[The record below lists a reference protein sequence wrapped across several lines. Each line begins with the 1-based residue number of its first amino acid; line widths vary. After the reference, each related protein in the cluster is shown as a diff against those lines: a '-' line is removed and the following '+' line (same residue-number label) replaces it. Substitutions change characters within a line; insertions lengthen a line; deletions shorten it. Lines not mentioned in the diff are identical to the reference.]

1 MFTRNKRNFRHFVT
15 VRTFFF
21 KYPLEPE
28 PPERGRVRNPELT
41 GTYVYFLLATWSRD
55 LGNCVYSRTITMRML
70 WSMTTRLSWARRRRS
85 STVSH
90 QVGTPSIYHIFF
102 ANFRVSVWA
111 ETSLDL
117 SKNLLDIWILDSF
130 IFKKHTVSVPVCW
143 ASDTSRQCDK
153 ILDTLNGN
161 IVLIEN
167 ATTPRDRLSF

>member
-1 MFTRNKRNFRHFVT
+1 MYTRNKSIFIHFVT

-28 PPERGRVRNPELT
+28 PPERGRVRNPDLT
-41 GTYVYFLLATWSRD
+41 GTYVYFLLATWSTD

-102 ANFRVSVWA
+102 ANFRVSV
-111 ETSLDL
+111 
-117 SKNLLDIWILDSF
+117 
-130 IFKKHTVSVPVCW
+130 
-143 ASDTSRQCDK
+143 
-153 ILDTLNGN
+153 
-161 IVLIEN
+161 
-167 ATTPRDRLSF
+167 